1 MIPQLPSAT
10 WQQWHNDRVTGVAL
24 MMELF
29 TIGHSNLS
37 IDAFIALLQKHGI
50 TAVADVRGALAL
62 LR

>member
-1 MIPQLPSAT
+1 
-10 WQQWHNDRVTGVAL
+10 